1 MLHFISKVVIMMQ
14 QLQFES
20 AWDKQIAPQDRE
32 NIEKIFNETK
42 HLNSSSVIFSPIREA
57 INHKEA
63 LLVSVLVHNFTE
75 HPLTFQNAPI
85 QYSVNDNV
93 IAEKEFTLPDLVI
106 PSQVSMPWTFIFPK
120 DSYRVQHSFK
130 NGRLELK

>member
-1 MLHFISKVVIMMQ
+1 MMQ
-14 QLQFES
+14 ELQFES

-32 NIEKIFNETK
+32 NIEKIFKETK
-42 HLNSSSVIFSPIREA
+42 HINSSSVIFSPIREA
-57 INHKEA
+57 INHKDA

-75 HPLTFQNAPI
+75 YPLTFQNTI
-85 QYSVNDNV
+85 LYYSVNDEV

-120 DSYRVQHSFK
+120 DSYRATPSFK
-130 NGRLELK
+130 HGKIELR